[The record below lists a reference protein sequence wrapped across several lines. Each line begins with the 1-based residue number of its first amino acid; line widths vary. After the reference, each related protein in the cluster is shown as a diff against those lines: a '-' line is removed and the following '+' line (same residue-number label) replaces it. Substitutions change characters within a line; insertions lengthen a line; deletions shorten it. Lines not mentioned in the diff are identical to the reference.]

1 MNARTLTSNSSSVS
15 PTPVETIESTLPQK
29 EQTEEVEQ
37 TEVPSLKQDRSS
49 VDPLLNEEPMDEVL
63 TDQFTTPIENDSTLV
78 QGHQQE
84 THYSSSVK
92 EEVPSNDNQ
101 NHSLS
106 NPPDYIPFL
115 IKVKTEKEDPLIAH
129 GSTLSGPK
137 ITASGRG
144 SAPVSEH
151 NQIPSQ
157 QNADVSHQC
166 FEVSSSDQPQEKKP
180 ISLPTSG
187 VLC

>member
-1 MNARTLTSNSSSVS
+1 MNASTLTSSSSSVS
-15 PTPVETIESTLPQK
+15 PTPVETTESTLPQT
-29 EQTEEVEQ
+29 EQTEKVEQ
-37 TEVPSLKQDRSS
+37 TGVPSLKQDRSS
-49 VDPLLNEEPMDEVL
+49 VDSLLNEEPMDEVL

-84 THYSSSVK
+84 TCYSSSVK
-92 EEVPSNDNQ
+92 EEVPLTAPNDNQ

-115 IKVKTEKEDPLIAH
+115 IKVKTEKEDPLITH

-137 ITASGRG
+137 ITASGTG

-157 QNADVSHQC
+157 RTTDVSHQC
-166 FEVSSSDQPQEKKP
+166 FEVSSSDQPQEKK
-180 ISLPTSG
+180 SSG